1 MMKVDYD
8 CTLRLKTFDE
18 DEINKCIHV
27 EHRFVCSIC
36 IEIFNSI
43 EKLKIHYVNVHGM
56 MEKSEIVEVPERAPD
71 PPANKSK
78 ICTVCNLPFKNA
90 KTLSK
95 HIKHVHNKIKSF
107 SCNVCSKLFSRK
119 AAHDVSSFLLIRKV
133 QMSLSFIFSRFT

>member
-1 MMKVDYD
+1 MMKADYD
-8 CTLRLKTFDE
+8 CTLRLKEFDE
-18 DEINKCIHV
+18 DEINKCINV

-43 EKLKIHYVNVHGM
+43 EKLKIHYINVHGM
-56 MEKSEIVEVPERAPD
+56 MEKCETVEVPERVPD
-71 PPANKSK
+71 PPVNKSK
-78 ICTVCNLPFKNA
+78 ICSVCKLPFKNA

-119 AAHDVSSFLLIRKV
+119 AAHDVR
-133 QMSLSFIFSRFT
+133 

>member
-1 MMKVDYD
+1 MKVDYD

-18 DEINKCIHV
+18 DEINKCINV

-36 IEIFNSI
+36 IEIVNSI

-56 MEKSEIVEVPERAPD
+56 IEKNEIEVPERKKQD
-71 PPANKSK
+71 PPPNNKSK
-78 ICTVCNLPFKNA
+78 ICTVCKLPFKSS

-119 AAHDVSSFLLIRKV
+119 SALDVSFRRRHAL
-133 QMSLSFIFSRFT
+133 FY